1 MKKIRLSF
9 ALSLCLMSF
18 ASCTVESRIKSKTP
32 DEIDPNEYVQTVE
45 TYQITFLNGDGSR
58 MYNAKMNK
66 GESLTKI
73 SNSLIPTLASDG
85 DNDFIFK
92 SWEPVPNI
100 VEADT
105 IFRPVFEK
113 KEHTE
118 FTFQYSSSKE
128 GYILQS
134 YNLQSRELISVPST
148 NDGYPVVEIAPG
160 AFANKTKLKTVN
172 LGENIVTIGEGAF
185 ENCSSLNKVTYYSND
200 STSLTTIGNSA
211 FAGCRKLKM
220 FIPNSIPESEEI
232 TLPASVTT
240 INNSAFEG
248 CTEINNILLGE
259 NVSYVGEQV
268 FKNCPNISSIIVNEE
283 NKNFSSEDS
292 NIILNLTTKQ
302 VVAGCK
308 LSSFTST
315 KIEGIANNVFE
326 GVTLVYPNPVDPS
339 IYNTVT
345 DLVLHDKIVSI
356 GEYAFAKNSSFTSV
370 TLQGKIKK
378 IYQSSF
384 EGCSAITSFKIT
396 GASEDFFT
404 SSNCIIRKKV
414 SDGTTLPTGLTTPFL
429 LYGTAGVNQ
438 LDPTITGIG
447 PRAFY
452 GSDVETIVFNTTT
465 ETNKITY
472 LGDEAFRG
480 CTKLKTLRMYFPS
493 ISNDSASLP
502 LNLCRGCTSLTEIVI
517 PLCFGTM
524 TLGDQDTKG
533 NGSFYDCPSLHTVC
547 IPNSLQVIHENT
559 FTNCRSISTIIFSGT
574 EASFL
579 ERLTSGNY
587 KRNGNEYLF
596 NCPNK
601 EFGNFEPFR
610 IPTNNN
616 NNT

>member
-1 MKKIRLSF
+1 MKKTRLSF
-9 ALSLCLMSF
+9 VLSLCLMSL
-18 ASCTVESRIKSKTP
+18 ASCTVENRIKSKTP

-118 FTFQYSSSKE
+118 FTFQYSSSKG

-248 CTEINNILLGE
+248 CTEINNISLGE
-259 NVSYVGEQV
+259 NVSYVGEKV
-268 FKNCPNISSIIVNEE
+268 FKNCPNISSIIVSEDNE
-283 NKNFSSEDS
+283 KFSSEDS

-308 LSSFTST
+308 LSSFTL
-315 KIEGIANNVFE
+315 EV
-326 GVTLVYPNPVDPS
+326 
-339 IYNTVT
+339 
-345 DLVLHDKIVSI
+345 
-356 GEYAFAKNSSFTSV
+356 
-370 TLQGKIKK
+370 
-378 IYQSSF
+378 
-384 EGCSAITSFKIT
+384 
-396 GASEDFFT
+396 
-404 SSNCIIRKKV
+404 RK
-414 SDGTTLPTGLTTPFL
+414 
-429 LYGTAGVNQ
+429 
-438 LDPTITGIG
+438 
-447 PRAFY
+447 
-452 GSDVETIVFNTTT
+452 
-465 ETNKITY
+465 
-472 LGDEAFRG
+472 
-480 CTKLKTLRMYFPS
+480 
-493 ISNDSASLP
+493 
-502 LNLCRGCTSLTEIVI
+502 
-517 PLCFGTM
+517 
-524 TLGDQDTKG
+524 
-533 NGSFYDCPSLHTVC
+533 
-547 IPNSLQVIHENT
+547 
-559 FTNCRSISTIIFSGT
+559 
-574 EASFL
+574 
-579 ERLTSGNY
+579 
-587 KRNGNEYLF
+587 NGN
-596 NCPNK
+596 C
-601 EFGNFEPFR
+601 
-610 IPTNNN
+610 
-616 NNT
+616 